1 MESKKV
7 IVRTIKRLKEIKEE
21 QGLSVSQIM
30 SKMAEKGYPVSES
43 TLKRV
48 FAPGSE
54 KMSFRYQES
63 IAPVAEVLFEE
74 YGDTGATDDAAELRK
89 IIADR
94 DKTIENLMIKIE
106 EQEKR
111 DEAAPVAAEAHAA
124 VLIAESI
131 DRRRISIAGVDIATG
146 RRNEHSGAHAF
157 VFAKCHDKCFLS

>member
-21 QGLSVSQIM
+21 QGLSVSLIM

-43 TLKRV
+43 TLKRI

-106 EQEKR
+106 EQEKSAQQFQKMCSER
-111 DEAAPVAAEAHAA
+111 RTLLESHISDLQAEVELLRSQIEKKDGMFERIMSRL
-124 VLIAESI
+124 VLRE
-131 DRRRISIAGVDIATG
+131 V
-146 RRNEHSGAHAF
+146 E
-157 VFAKCHDKCFLS
+157 

>member
-43 TLKRV
+43 TLKRI

-54 KMSFRYQES
+54 KMSLRYQES

-106 EQEKR
+106 EQEKSAQQFQR
-111 DEAAPVAAEAHAA
+111 MCSERRTMLESHISDLQAEVELLRSQIEKKDGMFERIMSRL
-124 VLIAESI
+124 VLRE
-131 DRRRISIAGVDIATG
+131 V
-146 RRNEHSGAHAF
+146 E
-157 VFAKCHDKCFLS
+157 

>member
-43 TLKRV
+43 TLKRI

-106 EQEKR
+106 EQEKSAQQFQKMCTER
-111 DEAAPVAAEAHAA
+111 RTLLESHISDLQAEVELLRSQIEKKDGMFERIMSRL
-124 VLIAESI
+124 VLRE
-131 DRRRISIAGVDIATG
+131 V
-146 RRNEHSGAHAF
+146 E
-157 VFAKCHDKCFLS
+157 

>member
-21 QGLSVSQIM
+21 QSLSVSQIM
-30 SKMAEKGYPVSES
+30 SKMSEKGYPVSES
-43 TLKRV
+43 TLKRI

-74 YGDTGATDDAAELRK
+74 YGDTGVTDDAAELRK
-89 IIADR
+89 IVTDR

-106 EQEKR
+106 EQEKS
-111 DEAAPVAAEAHAA
+111 AQQFQKMCAERRTLLESHISDLQAEVELLRSQIEKKDVMFERIMSRI
-124 VLIAESI
+124 VLRE
-131 DRRRISIAGVDIATG
+131 V
-146 RRNEHSGAHAF
+146 E
-157 VFAKCHDKCFLS
+157 

>member
-43 TLKRV
+43 TLKRI

-106 EQEKR
+106 EQEKSAQQFQR
-111 DEAAPVAAEAHAA
+111 MCTERRTLLESHISDLQAEVELLRSQIEKKDGMFERIMSRL
-124 VLIAESI
+124 VLRE
-131 DRRRISIAGVDIATG
+131 V
-146 RRNEHSGAHAF
+146 E
-157 VFAKCHDKCFLS
+157 

>member
-43 TLKRV
+43 TLKRI

-54 KMSFRYQES
+54 KMSFRYHES

-106 EQEKR
+106 EQEKSAQQFQKMCSER
-111 DEAAPVAAEAHAA
+111 RTLLESHISDLQAEVELLRSQIEKKDGMFERIMSRL
-124 VLIAESI
+124 VLRE
-131 DRRRISIAGVDIATG
+131 V
-146 RRNEHSGAHAF
+146 E
-157 VFAKCHDKCFLS
+157 

>member
-30 SKMAEKGYPVSES
+30 SKMSEKGYPVSES

-106 EQEKR
+106 EQEKSAQQFQKMCTER
-111 DEAAPVAAEAHAA
+111 RTLLESHISDLQAEVELLRSQIEKKDGMFERIMSRLVLREAE
-124 VLIAESI
+124 
-131 DRRRISIAGVDIATG
+131 
-146 RRNEHSGAHAF
+146 
-157 VFAKCHDKCFLS
+157 

>member
-43 TLKRV
+43 TLKRI

-74 YGDTGATDDAAELRK
+74 YGDTGATDDAVELRK

-106 EQEKR
+106 EQEKSAQKFQKMCTER
-111 DEAAPVAAEAHAA
+111 RTLLESHISDLQAEVDLLRSQIEKKDGMFERIMSRL
-124 VLIAESI
+124 VLRE
-131 DRRRISIAGVDIATG
+131 V
-146 RRNEHSGAHAF
+146 E
-157 VFAKCHDKCFLS
+157 

>member
-30 SKMAEKGYPVSES
+30 SKMSEKGYPVSES
-43 TLKRV
+43 TLKRI

-106 EQEKR
+106 EQEKSAQQFQKMCSER
-111 DEAAPVAAEAHAA
+111 RTLLESHISDLQAEVELLRSQIEKKDGMFERIMSRL
-124 VLIAESI
+124 VLRE
-131 DRRRISIAGVDIATG
+131 V
-146 RRNEHSGAHAF
+146 E
-157 VFAKCHDKCFLS
+157 

>member
-21 QGLSVSQIM
+21 QSLSVSQIM

-43 TLKRV
+43 TLKRI

-74 YGDTGATDDAAELRK
+74 YGDTGVTDDAAELRK
-89 IIADR
+89 IISDR

-106 EQEKR
+106 EQEKSAQQLQKMCTER
-111 DEAAPVAAEAHAA
+111 RSLLESHISDLQAEVELLRSQIEKKDKMFERLMSRLVLREAE
-124 VLIAESI
+124 
-131 DRRRISIAGVDIATG
+131 
-146 RRNEHSGAHAF
+146 
-157 VFAKCHDKCFLS
+157 

>member
-30 SKMAEKGYPVSES
+30 SKMSEKGYPVSES

-106 EQEKR
+106 EQEKSAQQFQKR
-111 DEAAPVAAEAHAA
+111 CTERRTLLESHISDLQAEVELLRSQIEKKDGMFERIMSRLVLREAE
-124 VLIAESI
+124 
-131 DRRRISIAGVDIATG
+131 
-146 RRNEHSGAHAF
+146 
-157 VFAKCHDKCFLS
+157 

>member
-106 EQEKR
+106 EQEKSAQQFQR
-111 DEAAPVAAEAHAA
+111 MCTERRTLLESHISDLQAEVELLRSQIEKKDGMFERIMSRL
-124 VLIAESI
+124 VLRE
-131 DRRRISIAGVDIATG
+131 V
-146 RRNEHSGAHAF
+146 E
-157 VFAKCHDKCFLS
+157 

>member
-74 YGDTGATDDAAELRK
+74 YGDTGVTDDAAELRK

-106 EQEKR
+106 EQEKSAQQFQR
-111 DEAAPVAAEAHAA
+111 MCSERRTLLESHISDLQAEVDLLRSQIEKKDGMFDRIMSRL
-124 VLIAESI
+124 VLRE
-131 DRRRISIAGVDIATG
+131 V
-146 RRNEHSGAHAF
+146 E
-157 VFAKCHDKCFLS
+157 

>member
-43 TLKRV
+43 TLKRI

-106 EQEKR
+106 EQEKSAQQFQKMCTER
-111 DEAAPVAAEAHAA
+111 RTLLESHISDLQAEVELLRSQIEKKDGMFDRIMSRL
-124 VLIAESI
+124 VLRE
-131 DRRRISIAGVDIATG
+131 V
-146 RRNEHSGAHAF
+146 E
-157 VFAKCHDKCFLS
+157 

>member
-106 EQEKR
+106 EQEKSAQQFQR
-111 DEAAPVAAEAHAA
+111 MCSERRTLLESHISDLQAEVELLRSQIEKKDGMFERIMSRL
-124 VLIAESI
+124 VLRE
-131 DRRRISIAGVDIATG
+131 V
-146 RRNEHSGAHAF
+146 E
-157 VFAKCHDKCFLS
+157 

>member
-30 SKMAEKGYPVSES
+30 SKMSEKGYPVSES
-43 TLKRV
+43 TLKRI

-106 EQEKR
+106 EQEKSAQQFQKMCSER
-111 DEAAPVAAEAHAA
+111 RTLLESHISDLQAEVELLRSQIEKKDGMFERIMSRI
-124 VLIAESI
+124 VLRE
-131 DRRRISIAGVDIATG
+131 V
-146 RRNEHSGAHAF
+146 E
-157 VFAKCHDKCFLS
+157 

>member
-21 QGLSVSQIM
+21 QSLSVSQIM

-43 TLKRV
+43 TLKRI

-74 YGDTGATDDAAELRK
+74 YGDTGVTDDAAELRK
-89 IIADR
+89 IITDR

-106 EQEKR
+106 EQEKSAQQFQKMCAER
-111 DEAAPVAAEAHAA
+111 RALLESHISDLQAEVELLRSQIEKKDKMFERLMSRLVLREAE
-124 VLIAESI
+124 
-131 DRRRISIAGVDIATG
+131 
-146 RRNEHSGAHAF
+146 
-157 VFAKCHDKCFLS
+157 

>member
-94 DKTIENLMIKIE
+94 DKTIENLMIKIG
-106 EQEKR
+106 EQEKSAQQFQKMCTER
-111 DEAAPVAAEAHAA
+111 RTLLESHISDLQAEVELLRSQIEKKDGMFERIMSRL
-124 VLIAESI
+124 VLRE
-131 DRRRISIAGVDIATG
+131 V
-146 RRNEHSGAHAF
+146 E
-157 VFAKCHDKCFLS
+157 

>member
-43 TLKRV
+43 TLKRI

-74 YGDTGATDDAAELRK
+74 YGDTGVTDDATELRK

-106 EQEKR
+106 EQEKSAQQFQKMCTER
-111 DEAAPVAAEAHAA
+111 RTLLESHISDLQAEVELLRSQIEKKDGMFERIMSRL
-124 VLIAESI
+124 VLRE
-131 DRRRISIAGVDIATG
+131 V
-146 RRNEHSGAHAF
+146 E
-157 VFAKCHDKCFLS
+157 

>member
-106 EQEKR
+106 EQEKSAQQFQR
-111 DEAAPVAAEAHAA
+111 MCTERRTLLESHISDLQAEVELLRSQIEKKDGMFERIMSWL
-124 VLIAESI
+124 VLRE
-131 DRRRISIAGVDIATG
+131 V
-146 RRNEHSGAHAF
+146 E
-157 VFAKCHDKCFLS
+157 